1 MKWTLVILGLKLI
14 GMKKANKGC
23 LHVKNPIGEVSVSAR
38 EFIEFLYL
46 PLDREEKP
54 EL

>member
-1 MKWTLVILGLKLI
+1 MDPGNFGI
-14 GMKKANKGC
+14 KANWQEENKQRLPPC
-23 LHVKNPIGEVSVSAR
+23 ERSHWEVSVSAR
-38 EFIEFLYL
+38 EFTEFLYL